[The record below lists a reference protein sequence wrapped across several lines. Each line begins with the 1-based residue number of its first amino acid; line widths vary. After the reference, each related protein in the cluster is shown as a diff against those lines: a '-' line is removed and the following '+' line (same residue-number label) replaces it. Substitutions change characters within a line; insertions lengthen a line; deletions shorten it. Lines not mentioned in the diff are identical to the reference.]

1 MLSESFAQGS
11 SVLHRLDPRMRIVF
25 ATLFSFLLAVSLKF
39 PTLVSGL
46 LLSTIL
52 VWMSGL
58 PRMEVAKRLTVINI
72 FNIVLFLVLPITFEG
87 TTAFFLGP
95 VACTREGL
103 LLAARITFKS
113 NAILMVFIALVATMT
128 IATLGHGLN
137 RLHMPRKIV
146 YLMLIAYRYV
156 FVLEQEYQRL
166 STAIRVRGFVP
177 RTNMHTYKTYAYLF
191 GMLLVRA
198 LARADRVYQS
208 MLCRGFKGKFYC
220 IHQFS
225 FSRMD
230 RIWSGCL
237 LLTLI
242 LLGAMEWLALTRF

>member
-1 MLSESFAQGS
+1 MLSESFAQGVS
-11 SVLHRLDPRMRIVF
+11 LLHRLDPRLRIVF
-25 ATLFSFLLAVSLKF
+25 ATLFSFLLALSLKF

-46 LLSTIL
+46 ALSVIL
-52 VWMSGL
+52 VWISRL

-72 FNIVLFLVLPITFEG
+72 FNIVLFLVLPVTFEG

-103 LLAARITFKS
+103 LLAARITLKS
-113 NAILMVFIALVATMT
+113 NSILMIFIALVATMS

-137 RLHMPRKIV
+137 RLHMPQKIV

-166 STAIRVRGFVP
+166 STAIRIRGFVP
-177 RTNMHTYKTYAYLF
+177 KSNIHTYKTYAYLF

-225 FSRMD
+225 FSRTD

-237 LLTLI
+237 FLTLI
-242 LLGAMEWLALTRF
+242 LLGGMEWLAPTIF